1 MGEGGDPTL
10 NSRIFMNVRI
20 FVHSL
25 EYFLLLRILATGNHF
40 LNLVEM
46 LKRHIFLVEMEVY
59 TNALLLLIT

>member
-1 MGEGGDPTL
+1 MGEGGDPTF

-25 EYFLLLRILATGNHF
+25 EYFLLLGILATGYHF

-46 LKRHIFLVEMEVY
+46 LKRHILLVEMEVY